1 MHCEYETYVLQNRML
16 NLQFTGFGRPR
27 EHKLG
32 GDILEQHAHGR
43 MVGTAGDGVH
53 AVREGA
59 ADCMKAAPSSDFS
72 SAAPLPWR

>member
-32 GDILEQHAHGR
+32 GDILSDMDSSPYASVCRGRIYVLLVAERLGSVALVRPGQHI
-43 MVGTAGDGVH
+43 
-53 AVREGA
+53 
-59 ADCMKAAPSSDFS
+59 
-72 SAAPLPWR
+72 SA